1 MTKINKEEDNNA
13 AFSYGL
19 VRGIGRSATRRG
31 AGLIETLTG
40 RFQFGAIA
48 ISPSCRRR
56 FPISREPCRICSRD
70 RRRSRRAFATDA
82 IETRAISDAR
92 PAFSRGSRSATK
104 PSFIDGSQR
113 DKSNGNMIS
122 VLSFAAALP
131 NWPIMVPFVILLVAI
146 ALAPLIAQ
154 RHWERHYH
162 KLCVALAGI
171 VCLNYLLVI
180 KESARVVHAGID
192 YVTFMVI
199 VGSFF
204 VVAGGI
210 HLRVKSPSGAMRNT
224 LFLFVGALLGN
235 LIGTIGASILLI
247 RPWIAMNRGRVAPMH
262 IAFFIFLVSNIGG
275 ALLPVGPPLIL
286 GFLKGVP
293 FGWTLQNCW
302 PQWLLTV
309 AIVLAVF
316 FVLDLVNLRARKRA
330 IHESEITRWRCDGS
344 QNFLFLLALLAA
356 LITVGV
362 GWREPLMVLIA
373 LGSYFA
379 TPQRIREANNF
390 TLAPLKE
397 VGWLFLG
404 IFGTMIPVLEYMEGS
419 AEKLGLTSQT
429 AFFWAT
435 GLLSALLDN
444 APTYLAFLTA
454 ISLGATF
461 FGALTY
467 IGNAPNLLVKTIVE
481 HAHAPTPSF
490 IGYIWKF
497 AIPVLIPVFV
507 LISIL
512 FFSS

>member
-1 MTKINKEEDNNA
+1 MIWVL
-13 AFSYGL
+13 GL
-19 VRGIGRSATRRG
+19 VA
-31 AGLIETLTG
+31 
-40 RFQFGAIA
+40 
-48 ISPSCRRR
+48 
-56 FPISREPCRICSRD
+56 
-70 RRRSRRAFATDA
+70 
-82 IETRAISDAR
+82 AR
-92 PAFSRGSRSATK
+92 PHWWMT
-104 PSFIDGSQR
+104 
-113 DKSNGNMIS
+113 
-122 VLSFAAALP
+122 L
-131 NWPIMVPFVILLVAI
+131 PFVILLVAI

-154 RHWERHYH
+154 HHWERHYH
-162 KLCVALAGI
+162 KLCVALASI
-171 VCLNYLLVI
+171 VCLYYLFVV
-180 KESARVVHAGID
+180 KDSTRVVQAGID
-192 YVTFMVI
+192 YLTFMVV

-235 LIGTIGASILLI
+235 LIGTIGASMLLI

-262 IAFFIFLVSNIGG
+262 IAFFVFLVSNIGG
-275 ALLPVGPPLIL
+275 ALLPVGPPLFL

-302 PQWLLTV
+302 RQWLITV

-330 IHESEITRWRCDGS
+330 IHESELTQWRCDGA

-356 LITVGV
+356 LIAVRA

-373 LGSYFA
+373 LGSFFA
-379 TPQRIREANNF
+379 TPQRIREADNF
-390 TLAPLKE
+390 SFAPLKE

-404 IFGTMIPVLEYMEGS
+404 IFGTMIPVLEYMERS
-419 AEKLGLTSQT
+419 ADKLGLTSET

-444 APTYLAFLTA
+444 APTYLAFFAAALGLHHFQINDPLQVANFISKNGGELTA
-454 ISLGATF
+454 LSLGAAF

-467 IGNAPNLLVKTIVE
+467 IGNAPNLLVKTIAE
-481 HAHAPTPSF
+481 HARVPTPSF

-497 AIPVLIPVFV
+497 AMPVLVPIFV
-507 LISIL
+507 VISIL
-512 FFSS
+512 FFR